1 MSTNFNDVTKTTRLT
16 ATVTLDIYPR
26 DGQSPEQAREE
37 LAAAL
42 YHHLTDWDYD
52 FREDYG
58 ATIAEIEDGS
68 AREAMYGYEGP
79 YVTDV
84 DVTCHTS
91 I

>member
-1 MSTNFNDVTKTTRLT
+1 MTKTTRLT

-37 LAAAL
+37 LGAAL
-42 YHHLTDWDYD
+42 YYHLTDWDYG

-68 AREAMYGYEGP
+68 AREEMHGYEGP
-79 YVTDV
+79 YVADV
-84 DVTCHTS
+84 DVTCHAS